1 MNILKAQMK
10 DLNYYFDLA
19 RQEAPHYP
27 ISEVEALLKTSP
39 IPNVGTRNI
48 YKLKIKSSS
57 FLMFSFISAIG
68 FFVYLHMSQQSQ
80 EKMNRPQQKERT
92 SSIIPKNATFSRKE
106 ESPSPKHSK
115 TAEFQKVISG
125 IGNFVHTEIQSKGI
139 ESSQLSNY
147 PMVSEAT
154 NQAHFPNFTQ
164 EEINQNNKRKKELV
178 KDAYR
183 QDKKQYADLYAHGF
197 GFVIQKTEVT
207 NLAYRTFLMDLAIQ
221 NEPEKY
227 ELAKPD
233 LDLWIHLPNG
243 MANQLREHYFSHP
256 AFDNYPVLT
265 ISRKGA
271 ELYCEWLSSELQKM
285 STAKKNATTYFVRLP
300 TRTEWTTAASNN
312 GKHSPYAWE
321 GIYLR
326 DYRGVYLANLN
337 TWSTAP
343 FSPEEDGGT
352 YSVPVTY
359 YSTNSLGLFNM
370 CGNAAEMVYE
380 DLLHKLPG
388 TAGGSWMSS
397 PEQIKISAPDQYA
410 GIITPS
416 PYIGFRVVMLKSS
429 ATPK

>member
-1 MNILKAQMK
+1 MK

-19 RQEAPHYP
+19 RQELPHYP
-27 ISEVEALLKTSP
+27 LSEVEALVENRTIL
-39 IPNVGTRNI
+39 NI
-48 YKLKIKSSS
+48 GKKNIFKFKITSS
-57 FLMFSFISAIG
+57 FLMAGFISIVG
-68 FFVYLHMSQQSQ
+68 VLVYQHLSEHSNKKASRQ
-80 EKMNRPQQKERT
+80 PQQTERASKIVQKT
-92 SSIIPKNATFSRKE
+92 APLSRSEASS
-106 ESPSPKHSK
+106 SPKLIKSE
-115 TAEFQKVISG
+115 EFQKVISG
-125 IGNFVHTEIQSKGI
+125 IGQLVNLEIERKGI
-139 ESSQLSNY
+139 DKAQPSINLKVGETPIQ
-147 PMVSEAT
+147 P
-154 NQAHFPNFTQ
+154 HFPNFTQ
-164 EEINQNNKRKKELV
+164 EEIDKNNKRKREIV

-183 QDKKQYADLYAHGF
+183 QDKKQYADLYTLGF
-197 GFVIQKTEVT
+197 GFVMQKTEVT
-207 NLAYRTFLMDLAIQ
+207 NSAYRTFLMDLAIQ

-271 ELYCEWLSSELQKM
+271 ELYCEWLSSEIQKM
-285 STAKKNATTYFVRLP
+285 SAAKKNTTTYLVRLP
-300 TRTEWTTAASNN
+300 TRSEWTMAASNN

-343 FSPEEDGGT
+343 FSSEEDGGM

-359 YSTNSLGLFNM
+359 YSTNSLGLYNM

-380 DLLHKLPG
+380 DLLNKLAG

-397 PEQIKISAPDQYA
+397 PEQIKISASDQYA
-410 GIITPS
+410 GITSPS
-416 PYIGFRVVMLKSS
+416 PYIGFRVVMLRSS